1 MRVWSLPGAWSYLA
15 MGNHGI
21 TLSRT
26 DSQNKDNKWLAQ
38 FFSTKLERPWRAY
51 CLLSGYRIYNK
62 GEEIELMA

>member
-1 MRVWSLPGAWSYLA
+1 